1 MYKLLLCCRY
11 LRTRWLAMV
20 CIVSVMLGVATLIV
34 VNSVMAGFSTKLKE
48 RLHGLLSDIVVEAA
62 DIDGFADPAGH
73 MKRIRESPIGRHVQA
88 MTPTL
93 EVFALLQ
100 FPVRTPYREA
110 VVTKTIKLIGV
121 DPKSRTE
128 VGGFSEYLYDVNF
141 HDPYHPQLVHT
152 AATFALTKDA
162 RDRFNSRRL
171 PPQPEPAPDPA
182 VANLDVPPVADWK
195 DRPTRDITG
204 AFVGHALAAF
214 RDRTARLGEIKDVY
228 MLAPGDVIDITTVS
242 GVNADEGGRLR
253 GVTDRVVLTGYFKS
267 EMSEYDSNF
276 VFVPLNYLQTIR
288 GMPDRIT
295 SLQIKLNDYSHA
307 IEVREEL
314 RKLFPSHTFMVQT
327 WEDKQGAL
335 LAAISVERGILN
347 VLLFMIV
354 GVAGFG
360 ILAIFSMIVVEKTRD
375 IGILK
380 ALGASNRGVMGIFLG
395 YGLLLGIVG
404 AGLGTI
410 AGLTVTWNINWI
422 EQQLTKWTGQQVFD
436 RSIYYFDSRCCS
448 ASCRRCGRRC
458 CTRCERCGSSN
469 SQRTED
475 RGQNHRKDVCFFRF
489 CPLSSF
495 LWPLESFNV
504 DRDQLAQILP
514 PSQERGAGPP
524 RAGLGGPRRRV
535 PLRHR
540 RVRVRQVHA
549 AAPARHPRQARRRR
563 DSPRRQANR

>member
-48 RLHGLLSDIVVEAA
+48 RLHGLLSDLVVEAV
-62 DIDGFADPAGH
+62 DIDGFANPAGQ
-73 MKRIRESPIGRHVQA
+73 MKRIRESSIGHYVEA

-110 VVTKTIKLIGV
+110 VVTKTVKLIGV
-121 DPKSRTE
+121 DAPSRTE
-128 VGGFSEYLYDVNF
+128 VGGFSEYLYGVDF
-141 HDPYHPQLVHT
+141 HDPYHPQLRPT
-152 AATFALTKDA
+152 APTFDLGKEGIE
-162 RDRFNSRRL
+162 RFRSRRL
-171 PPQPEPAPDPA
+171 PPPPEPAPEPA
-182 VANLDVPPVADWK
+182 AANLDAPPPVAVWENMPK
-195 DRPTRDITG
+195 KEITG
-204 AFVGHALAAF
+204 AFVGHALASF
-214 RDRTARLGEIKDVY
+214 RDRTVKPGEIKDIY

-242 GVNADEGGRLR
+242 GVNADEGGRLS
-253 GVTDRVVLTGYFKS
+253 GVRDRVVVTGYFKS

-276 VFVPLNYLQTIR
+276 VFVPLDYLQTLR
-288 GMPDRIT
+288 GMPDRVT
-295 SLQIKLNDYSHA
+295 SLQIKLTDYSHA
-307 IEVREEL
+307 IEVRDEL
-314 RKLFPSHTFMVQT
+314 RKMFPSHTFMVQT

-410 AGLTVTWNINWI
+410 AGLTVTWNINEI
-422 EQQLTKWTGQQVFD
+422 ESLLTKWTGQQVFD
-436 RSIYYFDSRCCS
+436 RSIYYFDSIPTVVQPMS
-448 ASCRRCGRRC
+448 IFLVVA
-458 CTRCERCGSSN
+458 GSVGIAVLFS
-469 SQRTED
+469 
-475 RGQNHRKDVCFFRF
+475 
-489 CPLSSF
+489 
-495 LWPLESFNV
+495 
-504 DRDQLAQILP
+504 ILP
-514 PSQERGAGPP
+514 AL
-524 RAGLGGPRRRV
+524 RAAMLHPVRA
-535 PLRHR
+535 LRFE
-540 RVRVRQVHA
+540 
-549 AAPARHPRQARRRR
+549 
-563 DSPRRQANR
+563 